1 MKYDFK
7 MIYEKQKEL
16 DERIHSIHKLDYDE
30 TVNDRL
36 LALLVE
42 ISEFANETRTF
53 KYWSN
58 KPASPRGKILE
69 EYIDVLHFAISFG
82 LHFGANIDEGL
93 FVKELNP
100 NLNLTDYILE
110 SLRLAMNLKNNRNLE
125 NYKEFM
131 AYYLG
136 ISVYLEYTYFELVE
150 AYLKKNQT
158 NHERQDNN
166 Y

>member
-1 MKYDFK
+1 MKYDLK
-7 MIYEKQKEL
+7 MVYEKQLEL
-16 DERIHSIHKLDYDE
+16 DSRINQIHKLDYDE

-36 LALLVE
+36 LALIVE
-42 ISEFANETRTF
+42 IAEFANETRTF

-58 KPASPRGKILE
+58 KPASPRMKILE
-69 EYIDVLHFAISFG
+69 EYIDVMHFAISVG

-100 NLNLTDYILE
+100 NLTLTDYL
-110 SLRLAMNLKNNRNLE
+110 LDLFKLALNLKNNRNLD

-158 NHERQDNN
+158 NHDRQDNN